1 MLRQYADQSSPETA
15 QLSEAGQLS
24 ETAQLSKAAQP
35 SGDPTT
41 VHPVGRGLPSW
52 RIATRR
58 VVTTVVERALGECLA
73 PTPTIGLLV
82 LAGIAG
88 LLAIIAVT
96 LSPGNA
102 LLVLLAG
109 VLMRI
114 SCERTGR
121 R

>member
-1 MLRQYADQSSPETA
+1 MLRQYADQSSPETVA
-15 QLSEAGQLS
+15 
-24 ETAQLSKAAQP
+24 P
-35 SGDPTT
+35 SGDSTT
-41 VHPVGRGLPSW
+41 VPTAGSGLPGW

-58 VVTTVVERALGECLA
+58 VITTVVERALGECLA

-82 LAGIAG
+82 MAAIAG

-96 LSPGNA
+96 LTPGNA

-109 VLMRI
+109 VIMRI
-114 SCERTGR
+114 SCEHRSR

>member
-1 MLRQYADQSSPETA
+1 MLRQYAEQSPPETA
-15 QLSEAGQLS
+15 
-24 ETAQLSKAAQP
+24 TP
-35 SGDPTT
+35 SGDTPTA
-41 VHPVGRGLPSW
+41 HPTGSGLPGW

-58 VVTTVVERALGECLA
+58 VITTVAERTLGECLA

-82 LAGIAG
+82 MAAIAG

-109 VLMRI
+109 IIMRL
-114 SCERTGR
+114 SCEHRSR

>member
-1 MLRQYADQSSPETA
+1 MLRQYAEQSSPETV
-15 QLSEAGQLS
+15 S
-24 ETAQLSKAAQP
+24 P
-35 SGDPTT
+35 SGDSTT
-41 VHPVGRGLPSW
+41 VRPTGSGLPGW

-58 VVTTVVERALGECLA
+58 VITTVVERALGECLA

-82 LAGIAG
+82 MAAIAG

-96 LSPGNA
+96 LTPGNA

-109 VLMRI
+109 VIMRI
-114 SCERTGR
+114 SCEHRSR

>member
-15 QLSEAGQLS
+15 QLDT
-24 ETAQLSKAAQP
+24 TAP
-35 SGDPTT
+35 SGDSAT
-41 VHPVGRGLPSW
+41 VRPAGSGLPGW

-58 VVTTVVERALGECLA
+58 VITTVVERALGECLA
-73 PTPTIGLLV
+73 PTPAIGLLV
-82 LAGIAG
+82 MAAIAG
-88 LLAIIAVT
+88 LLAVIALT

-109 VLMRI
+109 VIMRI
-114 SCERTGR
+114 SCEHRSR

>member
-1 MLRQYADQSSPETA
+1 MLRQYADRSSPETT
-15 QLSEAGQLS
+15 QLA
-24 ETAQLSKAAQP
+24 TTQP
-35 SGDPTT
+35 SGDSTT
-41 VHPVGRGLPSW
+41 AHAAGSGLPGW

-82 LAGIAG
+82 MAAIAG

-102 LLVLLAG
+102 LLVLIAG
-109 VLMRI
+109 VIMRI
-114 SCERTGR
+114 SCEHRSR
-121 R
+121 RR

>member
-1 MLRQYADQSSPETA
+1 MLRQYADQSSPETD
-15 QLSEAGQLS
+15 QLGT
-24 ETAQLSKAAQP
+24 TAP
-35 SGDPTT
+35 SGDSTT
-41 VHPVGRGLPSW
+41 VHPAGSGLPGW

-73 PTPTIGLLV
+73 RTPAIGLLAMV
-82 LAGIAG
+82 AIAG
-88 LLAIIAVT
+88 LLAVIAVT

-109 VLMRI
+109 VIMRI
-114 SCERTGR
+114 SCEHRSR

>member
-1 MLRQYADQSSPETA
+1 MLRQYADQSSPETTR
-15 QLSEAGQLS
+15 LS
-24 ETAQLSKAAQP
+24 ETAQP

-41 VHPVGRGLPSW
+41 VHPAGPCLPGW
-52 RIATRR
+52 RIAARR

-82 LAGIAG
+82 MAAIAG

-114 SCERTGR
+114 SCERRGR

>member
-1 MLRQYADQSSPETA
+1 MLRQYAEQSSPETA
-15 QLSEAGQLS
+15 SS
-24 ETAQLSKAAQP
+24 
-35 SGDPTT
+35 SGDSTT
-41 VHPVGRGLPSW
+41 VHPAGSGLPGW

-58 VVTTVVERALGECLA
+58 VITTVVERALGECLA

-82 LAGIAG
+82 MAAIAG

-96 LSPGNA
+96 LTPGNA

-109 VLMRI
+109 VIMRI
-114 SCERTGR
+114 SCEHRSR

>member
-1 MLRQYADQSSPETA
+1 MLRQYAEQSS
-15 QLSEAGQLS
+15 S
-24 ETAQLSKAAQP
+24 ETARLETTAPA
-35 SGDPTT
+35 GDST
-41 VHPVGRGLPSW
+41 HPAGSGLPGW

-58 VVTTVVERALGECLA
+58 VITTVVERALGECLA

-82 LAGIAG
+82 MAAIAG

-96 LSPGNA
+96 LTPGNA

-109 VLMRI
+109 VIMRI
-114 SCERTGR
+114 SCEHRGR

>member
-1 MLRQYADQSSPETA
+1 MLRQYAEQSSPETA
-15 QLSEAGQLS
+15 QLG
-24 ETAQLSKAAQP
+24 TTQP
-35 SGDPTT
+35 SGDSTT
-41 VHPVGRGLPSW
+41 VHPAGPGLPGW

-58 VVTTVVERALGECLA
+58 VITTVVERALGECLA

-82 LAGIAG
+82 MAAIVG

-96 LSPGNA
+96 LTPGNA

-109 VLMRI
+109 VIMRI
-114 SCERTGR
+114 SCEHRSR